1 MEIKNGRRGN
11 MRLKEEEN
19 VMMVLEMKENNV
31 ESEIWI
37 LLLQIWFKDQWVVI
51 GFDDNI
57 IHESNLS
64 SDVC

>member
-1 MEIKNGRRGN
+1 
-11 MRLKEEEN
+11 MRLKVEEN

-37 LLLQIWFKDQWVVI
+37 LLLQIWFKDQWIVI
-51 GFDDNI
+51 CFDDNI